1 MARDITTIKTL
12 ITNKYV
18 AEMAAVGFTV
28 DPTTWSVVSIERCFI
43 FVIAFCQNILE
54 QLFDTHK
61 ADVNALIATDK
72 THTAQWYA
80 TKATAFQYGCTVVQ
94 DQDYYDNSLLT
105 DAQAAA
111 TKIVAYAAVT
121 EESDGL
127 NLKVAKD
134 TGDLVPLTNTEVTAF
149 SAYMKQIKDAG
160 VFLTIISEAAD
171 SLKLNAGI
179 VYNPQVLDSNGVS
192 ILDGSTPVADAIN
205 TYLKNLPFNGVFA
218 PQDLTDA
225 VQKVDGVIYFTPTYI
240 GVSSDGGATYNPI
253 AVKYI
258 PASGYVRFVNP
269 TDLNLNFT
277 TS

>member
-1 MARDITTIKTL
+1 MARSIATIQTL
-12 ITNKYV
+12 ITTQYV
-18 AEMAAVGFTV
+18 SQMASVGYTV
-28 DPTTWSVVSIERCFI
+28 DPTTWSAVSIERCFI
-43 FVIAFCQNILE
+43 YIIAFCQNILE
-54 QLFDTHK
+54 QLFDQHTL
-61 ADVNALIATDK
+61 DVNTLIATDK

-80 TKATAFQYGCTVVQ
+80 TMAKSFQFGYTVIQ
-94 DQDYYDNSLLT
+94 DQDYYDNTLLT
-105 DAQAAA
+105 DAQVAASQ
-111 TKIVAYAAVT
+111 IIAYAAVT
-121 EESDGL
+121 EENEGL

-149 SAYMKQIKDAG
+149 TAYMKQIKDAG
-160 VFLTIISEAAD
+160 VFLSIISTSAD

-192 ILDGSTPVADAIN
+192 ISDGSTPVVDAIN
-205 TYLKNLPFNGVFA
+205 AYLKNLPFNGVFA

-225 VQKVDGVIYFTPTYI
+225 VQKVDGVIYFTPSYI

-269 TDLNLNFT
+269 TDLVLTYT
-277 TS
+277 TN

>member
-1 MARDITTIKTL
+1 MARSIATIQTL
-12 ITNKYV
+12 ITTQYV
-18 AEMAAVGFTV
+18 SQMASVGITI
-28 DPTTWSVVSIERCFI
+28 DPTIWSAVSIERCFI
-43 FVIAFCQNILE
+43 YIIAFCQNILE
-54 QLFDTHK
+54 QLFDQHTI
-61 ADVNALIATDK
+61 DVNALIATDK

-80 TKATAFQYGCTVVQ
+80 TMAKAFQFGYTVIQ
-94 DQDYYDNSLLT
+94 DQDYYDNTLLT
-105 DAQAAA
+105 DAQVAASQ
-111 TKIVAYAAVT
+111 IIAYAAVT
-121 EESDGL
+121 EENEGL

-149 SAYMKQIKDAG
+149 TAYMKQIKDAG
-160 VFLTIISEAAD
+160 VFLSIISTSAD

-192 ILDGSTPVADAIN
+192 ISDGSTPVVDAIN

-225 VQKVDGVIYFTPTYI
+225 VQKVDGVIYFTPSYI

-269 TDLNLNFT
+269 TDLVLTYT
-277 TS
+277 TN

>member
-1 MARDITTIKTL
+1 MARSIATIQTL
-12 ITNKYV
+12 ITTQYV
-18 AEMAAVGFTV
+18 SQMASVGITI
-28 DPTTWSVVSIERCFI
+28 DPTIWSAVSIERCFI
-43 FVIAFCQNILE
+43 YIIAFCQNILE
-54 QLFDTHK
+54 QLFDQHTI
-61 ADVNALIATDK
+61 DVNALIATDK

-80 TKATAFQYGCTVVQ
+80 TMAKAFQFGYTVIQ
-94 DQDYYDNSLLT
+94 DQDYYDNTLLT
-105 DAQAAA
+105 DAQVAASQ
-111 TKIVAYAAVT
+111 IIAYAAVT
-121 EESDGL
+121 EENEGL

-149 SAYMKQIKDAG
+149 TAYMKQIKDAG
-160 VFLTIISEAAD
+160 VFLSIISTSAD

-192 ILDGSTPVADAIN
+192 ISDGSTPVVDAIN
-205 TYLKNLPFNGVFA
+205 AYLKNLPFNGVFA

-225 VQKVDGVIYFTPTYI
+225 VQKVDGVIYFTPSYI

-269 TDLNLNFT
+269 TDLVLTYT
-277 TS
+277 TN